1 MFNDGTDPYLSTPLF
16 TFTSANDDSNKYF
29 TGRGLRGITAAMI
42 NGNLGAG
49 NTNQRFWVDLTVNAP
64 SGGTPL
70 RIQNY
75 LGPNAYTA
83 ESLSASRY
91 DIPFNANFKQATN
104 FKTGTLAATATP
116 SIANGDI
123 WFTSG
128 TTAITNFTGG
138 TIGQIIRV
146 LSTGNI
152 TITNGAS
159 IQLAGATNFAM
170 TDLDVL
176 SLVYVSSSLWREVSR
191 SVN

>member
-1 MFNDGTDPYLSTPLF
+1 
-16 TFTSANDDSNKYF
+16 
-29 TGRGLRGITAAMI
+29 MI

-64 SGGTPL
+64 SAQTPL